1 MRKLLILITFVS
13 SLILLPTTSSYA
25 DWTKVAENVTGDSY
39 YIDFERVRKHKGLVY
54 YWQLA
59 NYLKPT
65 QDGTFSAKSYKEA
78 DCVRFRH
85 KYLNISFH
93 PKPMGEG
100 TASETFNPPDAEWR
114 YPSPNSSAEAILK
127 AVCNHKP

>member
-39 YIDFERVRKHKGLVY
+39 YIDFERVRKNKGLVY

-78 DCVRFRH
+78 VDHAV
-85 KYLNISFH
+85 KSNEGPEETVEAVDKIEDGAIGPDTEEEPA
-93 PKPMGEG
+93 PKKGFWNWIKG
-100 TASETFNPPDAEWR
+100 
-114 YPSPNSSAEAILK
+114 Y
-127 AVCNHKP
+127 

>member
-54 YWQLA
+54 YWQLSD
-59 NYLKPT
+59 YLKPT
-65 QDGTFSAKSYKEA
+65 QYGTFSAKSYREA
-78 DCVRFRH
+78 DCVRFRL
-85 KYLNISFH
+85 KYLSFVH
-93 PKPMGEG
+93 HKQPMGRDTGDSNSPKDPEWVYP
-100 TASETFNPPDAEWR
+100 PPDSVME
-114 YPSPNSSAEAILK
+114 ITLK
-127 AVCNHKP
+127 SVCNHKP